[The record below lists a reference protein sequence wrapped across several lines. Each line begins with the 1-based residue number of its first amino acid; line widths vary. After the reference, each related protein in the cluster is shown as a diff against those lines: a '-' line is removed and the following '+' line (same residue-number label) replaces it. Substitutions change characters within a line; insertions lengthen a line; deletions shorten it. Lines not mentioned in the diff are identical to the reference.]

1 VNVIAA
7 RVPLARLQVHG
18 RQLPPTMIA
27 GALLILAWVFVAVV
41 GPLIWTADPTAIHL
55 ESALQPP
62 SWAHPFGTDNL
73 GRDVALRIMNGARI
87 DLQIGVFSVVPA
99 FVIGSIL
106 GSIAGF
112 YGGLLDTLL
121 GRVLDIVVAFPF
133 FVLVI
138 AIVAALGPG
147 LKNMYVAIALV
158 GWVSYF
164 RLVRAEIVVAK
175 QLDYTSAARV
185 LGFTDRRILLRH
197 LFPNV
202 IVQSLIYATS
212 DFVLDI
218 ILGSSLGFLG
228 LGAQP
233 PTPEWGVM
241 IAEGRDFLTTAWWPS
256 TFPGLAI
263 VVLAIGFSL
272 FGDGLADYARPE
284 VKR

>member
-1 VNVIAA
+1 VNVIAVRLPRA
-7 RVPLARLQVHG
+7 GLRLRGRPVPT
-18 RQLPPTMIA
+18 TMLVG
-27 GALLILAWVFVAVV
+27 GALILLWVLVAAV
-41 GPLIWTADPTAIHL
+41 GPLIVTADPTAIHL
-55 ESALQPP
+55 ESTLQPP

-73 GRDVALRIMNGARI
+73 GRDIALRVMNGARV
-87 DLQIGVFSVVPA
+87 DLEIGLFSVTPA
-99 FVIGSIL
+99 LVIGSVL
-106 GSIAGF
+106 GALAGF
-112 YGGLLDTLL
+112 HGRLVDTLL
-121 GRVLDIVVAFPF
+121 GRLVDIVVAFPF

-147 LKNMYVAIALV
+147 LRNMYVAVALV

-185 LGFTDRRILLRH
+185 LGFTDRRILLKH

-218 ILGSSLGFLG
+218 LLGSSLGFLG

-241 IAEGRDFLTTAWWPS
+241 IAEGRDFLTIAWWPS
-256 TFPGLAI
+256 AVPGLAI
-263 VVLAIGFSL
+263 VALAIGFSL
-272 FGDGLADYARPE
+272 FGDGLADYMRPE
-284 VKR
+284 VKK

>member
-1 VNVIAA
+1 MSAIAA
-7 RVPLARLQVHG
+7 RIPRAGLRRRG
-18 RQLPPTMIA
+18 RALPTTMVV
-27 GALLILAWVFVAVV
+27 GGGLILLWTLVAVL
-41 GPLIWTADPTAIHL
+41 GPVIWSADPTAIHL
-55 ESALQPP
+55 EGALQAP
-62 SWAHPFGTDNL
+62 SWSHPFGTDNL
-73 GRDVALRIMNGARI
+73 GRDIALRVMNGARI
-87 DLQIGVFSVVPA
+87 DLEIGVFSVVPA
-99 FVIGSIL
+99 FLVGSVL
-106 GSIAGF
+106 GALAGF
-112 YGGLLDTLL
+112 YGGLIDTLL
-121 GRVLDIVVAFPF
+121 GRLLDIVVAFPF

-158 GWVSYF
+158 GWVSYY
-164 RLVRAEIVVAK
+164 RLVRAEILVAK

-256 TFPGLAI
+256 TIPGLAI

-272 FGDGLADYARPE
+272 FGDGLADYVRPE

>member
-7 RVPLARLQVHG
+7 RVPFARLQVHG
-18 RQLPPTMIA
+18 RPLPPTMIA

-41 GPLIWTADPTAIHL
+41 GPLIWTTDPTAIHL

-158 GWVSYF
+158 GWVSYY